1 MKILVAEDDPV
12 SVKILQFTLQHWGY
26 DVICTGN
33 GEEAWNIFDADPVR
47 IIVSDWMMPNLDGL
61 ELCQKIR
68 QRPKTDY
75 TYFILLTAINT
86 GRDNLRKAMDAG
98 IDDFLAKPLDREAI
112 YMRLR
117 VAERIL
123 QFTTEIKQLKE
134 LIPICMYCKRVRD
147 DSDYWQQVETYI
159 QEYTG
164 SSFSHGIC
172 PECFKRQMG
181 NLQQRTGLNIA
192 PPGAPAPAPAVPPTP
207 TP

>member
-12 SVKILQFTLQHWGY
+12 SVKILQFTLQHYGHEVVTAA
-26 DVICTGN
+26 DGDQ
-33 GEEAWNIFDADPVR
+33 AWAAFDRDPVR
-47 IIVSDWMMPNLDGL
+47 VIVSDWMMPGMDGL
-61 ELCQKIR
+61 QLCQKVR
-68 QRPKTDY
+68 QRVKTDY

-112 YMRLR
+112 MMRLR

-123 QFTTEIKQLKE
+123 EYTTQIRQLKE

-147 DSDYWQQVETYI
+147 DTNYWDQVETYI
-159 QEYTG
+159 STHTG

-172 PECFKRQMG
+172 PDCFDRQMG
-181 NLQQRTGLNIA
+181 SFGGAGLTI
-192 PPGAPAPAPAVPPTP
+192 TP
-207 TP
+207 LP